1 MRVEVPDGTAAIE
14 EFVRFHDRVYADRG
28 AFWPAFLALEAPFVG
43 GAGPVAADRHVRP
56 FVARDGGEILAR
68 VLAVVDAR
76 YQRHWNERLGHVV
89 KFEALPGTRDAVRA
103 VMDAACEWLAAQGA
117 DAARC
122 GMGPLDMPFV
132 IDEYTAL
139 PPSILRFNPSYY
151 HGLLKDAGFETERGF
166 VDYRIAVRPE
176 LVSRWERA
184 VDAAERA
191 GVRLVPLRDV
201 APEDRAALTA
211 RVFNETFSAHWGMS
225 PVTEDEQA
233 AYLALFEATGALDT
247 SVIAYRGE
255 EPVGQVTVVPETSA
269 FASLAPLRALEPR
282 ERLNWLGIGVRA
294 PARGRG
300 VNMALA
306 GHAFLELVRRGAT
319 HVSYT
324 LVLDDNWPSRRTAE
338 KLGAEVCA
346 SYVAY
351 RRNFGR

>member
-28 AFWPAFLALEAPFVG
+28 AFWPAFLELEAPFVG

-56 FVARDGGEILAR
+56 FGARDGGEMLAR

-122 GMGPLDMPFV
+122 GLGPLDMPFV

-151 HGLLKDAGFETERGF
+151 HVLLKDAGFETERGF

-176 LVSRWERA
+176 LVSRWGRA
-184 VDAAERA
+184 VGAAQRA

-233 AYLALFEATGALDT
+233 AYLAPLEATGALDT

-294 PARGRG
+294 P
-300 VNMALA
+300 
-306 GHAFLELVRRGAT
+306 
-319 HVSYT
+319 
-324 LVLDDNWPSRRTAE
+324 
-338 KLGAEVCA
+338 
-346 SYVAY
+346 
-351 RRNFGR
+351 